1 MKPLP
6 AHLEGMTQAKWDAMP
21 KAQRDKLRDTS
32 DLHPLL
38 STYIGQ
44 RIKVT
49 PKREH
54 GASTFTV
61 GITAGWRPT
70 LLAIRG
76 NSRGSSDLIGA
87 DEVFTCIS
95 RA

>member
-6 AHLEGMTQAKWDAMP
+6 AHLEGMTQDKWDAMP
-21 KAQRDKLRDTS
+21 KAQRDKMRDTS

-38 STYIGQ
+38 STYIRQ
-44 RIKVT
+44 KVKVL
-49 PKREH
+49 PKREY

-61 GITAGWRPT
+61 GITTGWRPV
-70 LLAIRG
+70 LLAMRG
-76 NSRGSSDLIGA
+76 NARGSSDIIRA
-87 DEVFTCIS
+87 DEVFTSIS

>member
-6 AHLEGMTQAKWDAMP
+6 AHLEGMTQAKWDAMTP
-21 KAQRDKLRDTS
+21 AQRDKMRDTS
-32 DLHPLL
+32 ELHPLL

-44 RIKVT
+44 RIKVM
-49 PKREH
+49 PKREY
-54 GASTFTV
+54 GPSTFRV
-61 GITAGWRPT
+61 GISTGWRPV
-70 LLAIRG
+70 LLAMRG
-76 NSRGSSDLIGA
+76 NARGSGDIIRA

>member
-6 AHLEGMTQAKWDAMP
+6 AHLEGVTQAKWDAMT
-21 KAQRDKLRDTS
+21 KTQRDKMRDMS
-32 DLHPLL
+32 EVHPLL

-44 RIKVT
+44 KVKVS
-49 PKREH
+49 PKRQF
-54 GASTFTV
+54 GASTFRV
-61 GITAGWRPT
+61 GITTGWRPV
-70 LLAIRG
+70 LLAVRS
-76 NSRGSSDLIGA
+76 NAHDSSDIIRA

>member
-6 AHLEGMTQAKWDAMP
+6 QHLEGMTQAKWDTMP
-21 KAQRDKLRDTS
+21 KAQRDKMRDTS
-32 DLHPLL
+32 ELHPLL

-44 RIKVT
+44 KVKVL
-49 PKREH
+49 PKREF

-61 GITAGWRPT
+61 GMTTGWRPV
-70 LLAIRG
+70 LLAMRS
-76 NSRGSSDLIGA
+76 NASGSSDIIRA